1 MKTFSIVKRKD
12 EKEYGEYRTKR
23 VILEIYDEM
32 KWAMETGVPYETR
45 LEPSQADAAARH
57 EGKEKGRCRT
67 IYQRKL
73 RAYFAASKSS
83 TRREREQWNLSLM
96 NGLTGS

>member
-32 KWAMETGVPYETR
+32 KWAVETGVPYETR
-45 LEPSQADAAARH
+45 LVPPPADAGVRH
-57 EGKEKGRCRT
+57 EGRVKGE
-67 IYQRKL
+67 
-73 RAYFAASKSS
+73 A
-83 TRREREQWNLSLM
+83 
-96 NGLTGS
+96 